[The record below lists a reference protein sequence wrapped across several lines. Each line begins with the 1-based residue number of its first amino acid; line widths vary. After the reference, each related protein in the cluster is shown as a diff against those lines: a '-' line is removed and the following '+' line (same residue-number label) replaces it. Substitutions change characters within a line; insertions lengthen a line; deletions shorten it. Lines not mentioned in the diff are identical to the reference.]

1 MEIIDRNTMSKILIV
16 DIETTGFSA
25 SKNKIVE
32 IGIVELD
39 LSNGNTEILFDE
51 LIHEDGLTRKEL
63 VNSWIIEN
71 SLSLGIIPVW
81 EAKNLQFYFDTIQK
95 ILSFYPLGI
104 TAFNNQFDLRFLQR
118 RGFTWYKTLPCLME
132 RSTNICRIPGK
143 NGGYKWPKVQEAYN
157 YFFPGNDYVES
168 HRGADDAKH
177 EAQIA
182 HELYKLGLL

>member
-1 MEIIDRNTMSKILIV
+1 MSKILIV

-25 SKNKIVE
+25 RKNKIVE

-39 LSNGNTEILFDE
+39 LSNGEIKTVFDSLVRE
-51 LIHEDGLTRKEL
+51 EGITKEEIEA
-63 VNSWIIEN
+63 SWIFAN
-71 SLSLGIIPVW
+71 SDIKVDDILNALSLRVKYWQIQNIL
-81 EAKNLQFYFDTIQK
+81 NLY
-95 ILSFYPLGI
+95 SSGI
-104 TAFNNQFDLRFLQR
+104 TAFNNGFDLRFLQR
-118 RGFTWYKTLPCLME
+118 RGFHWHRTLPCLME
-132 RSTNICRIPGK
+132 QSTSVCKIPGK